1 MNKIKKRCRCYNALI
16 LLLILGLLSLL
27 PVVFAQTISDANN
40 QTEEISEG
48 LFYSIKSSIF
58 KWFQKTKE
66 SIKSVFVD
74 NVEIY
79 ENESTIYSEYYRQR
93 NEKIENSYL
102 NSSEPP
108 FNSSICAQSYPITK
122 DTRFTF
128 CSCGDG
134 ICASYEDKCNCPRDC
149 GSCQQ
154 GTVCKRGEC
163 VEFVANT
170 CMNTIC
176 EQGENETCPWDCNV
190 YMQEEQKE
198 NLTAEEKLQISE
210 RIRTNREE
218 FLRSHGMSEEDII
231 KTLITAENES
241 EQAIITLPE
250 EPED

>member
-1 MNKIKKRCRCYNALI
+1 MNKIKRRGRCYNALI
-16 LLLILGLLSLL
+16 LLLILGLVFL
-27 PVVFAQTISDANN
+27 PVVFAQNISDTTN
-40 QTEEISEG
+40 QTEKISNG

-66 SIKSVFVD
+66 SIISVFVD

-79 ENESTIYSEYYRQR
+79 ENESAKYSEYYRQR

-102 NSSEPP
+102 NGSEPT
-108 FNSSICAQSYPITK
+108 FNSSICAQSYPIIA

-134 ICASYEDKCNCPRDC
+134 VCASYEDKCNCPRDC

-154 GTVCKRGEC
+154 NMICKRGEC

-170 CMNTIC
+170 CMNTVC
-176 EQGENETCPWDCNV
+176 EQGENETCPWDCNI

-210 RIRTNREE
+210 RIRANREE
-218 FLRSHGMSEEDII
+218 FLRFHGMSEEDIN
-231 KTLITAENES
+231 KTLVAAENES
-241 EQAIITLPE
+241 EQETITLPE